1 MITTPNIYT
10 PRRRES
16 EEKVS
21 TKTFAHT
28 HTRRP
33 DYYSSGIFHSLK
45 IMLKRLKYNSR
56 NKF

>member
-28 HTRRP
+28 RRP
-33 DYYSSGIFHSLK
+33 DCYSSGIFHSLK